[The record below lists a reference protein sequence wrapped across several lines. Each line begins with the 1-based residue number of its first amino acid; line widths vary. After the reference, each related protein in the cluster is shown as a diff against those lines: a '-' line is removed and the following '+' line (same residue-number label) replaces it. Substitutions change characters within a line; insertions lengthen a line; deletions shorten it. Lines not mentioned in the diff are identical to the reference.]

1 MASPNVFFSFEGFN
15 FESSDIFLFQ
25 KLYGLIDGLL
35 IIVIYYQLQ
44 SHRGVDIRIA
54 GKWTRPLSLAVYYA
68 EIKWRLYI
76 PQQASECDSLRT
88 NLACTQIQRLKQL

>member
-54 GKWTRPLSLAVYYA
+54 GKWTRPLCLGCLLRRNKVALVHTA
-68 EIKWRLYI
+68 
-76 PQQASECDSLRT
+76 ASE
-88 NLACTQIQRLKQL
+88 

>member
-68 EIKWRLYI
+68 EIKWRLYCTYRSKRVSVI
-76 PQQASECDSLRT
+76 RSEP
-88 NLACTQIQRLKQL
+88 I